1 MKYALIPLIL
11 VLSCTAAM
19 AQRRD
24 YATKAE
30 DEIIREAQQID
41 LRIDA
46 LTHMADRRFA
56 VLKIDVGAPIRTES
70 EAWGPLPEGTRL
82 ELLDDI
88 RRIVRKGIDDIDNLA
103 ERPQSMQ
110 LDTSNPNKK
119 PKTYQEL
126 FPSSVKKLG
135 ALARRYEPALKA
147 EIAKTQDPAEQGT
160 IANTIDLCDQIIA
173 ALTKLK

>member
-1 MKYALIPLIL
+1 MKYAHIIL
-11 VLSCTAAM
+11 VLLCCSAA
-19 AQRRD
+19 ALSQSRD
-24 YATKAE
+24 YATNSE

-56 VLKIDVGAPIRTES
+56 VLKIDVAAPAKKEND
-70 EAWGPLPEGTRL
+70 AWGPLPEGTRL
-82 ELLDDI
+82 QLLDDI
-88 RRIVRKGIDDIDNLA
+88 RRIVQKAIDDIDNLA

-110 LDTSNPNKK
+110 LDTTHPNQK

-135 ALARRYEPALKA
+135 AAAKRWEPALKIEA
-147 EIAKTQDPAEQGT
+147 MKTKDPVEQGM
-160 IANTIDLCDQIIA
+160 IANTIDLCDQIIE
-173 ALTKLK
+173 ALAKVK